1 METRVNITYTPSQ
14 SKEVFGTFMISFK
27 DHTGTLRSTG
37 LKIDPK
43 ELWEFARDTTS
54 VAFDFLIFAFIV
66 YNVDRAIN
74 RIANSV
80 DGWERT
86 IVLENIPSVNFN
98 KMSNSSKLFQRA
110 INFLTGDQWHINF
123 IHIPSYNYS
132 PSKNIID
139 YNRAQ
144 YDKVSLFSGG
154 LDSLIGFI
162 DKVSELEDNKKIL
175 LVSHME
181 LGKERGDQV
190 SILGYCETHNLFTG
204 KYSQV
209 LLNAGLKRNTWNIPT
224 KAESTFRSRS
234 LLFFAAGIYCA
245 HSIDQHIPL
254 IVPENG
260 TISINVP
267 LDKGRRNSC
276 STRTTH
282 PTFIKRLRDALH
294 FIGIDNSIINP
305 YSHMSKA
312 DMMKKCCEDV
322 SKKDIL
328 KALTPL
334 SCSCAKRGHNS
345 FWDKSGNEIHDN
357 HISHCGMCLPCI
369 YRRVALN
376 EVDMDNANL
385 FGTDVF
391 HGIKYNLENKK
402 QKRNRDFNALLRF
415 IKERMNEQYIRS
427 ELFINGIT
435 DSTELSEYVQM
446 ILHSYNQ
453 VKDWISKHGSKD
465 IRIKAGIK

>member
-1 METRVNITYTPSQ
+1 M
-14 SKEVFGTFMISFK
+14 
-27 DHTGTLRSTG
+27 
-37 LKIDPK
+37 
-43 ELWEFARDTTS
+43 
-54 VAFDFLIFAFIV
+54 
-66 YNVDRAIN
+66 
-74 RIANSV
+74 
-80 DGWERT
+80 
-86 IVLENIPSVNFN
+86 
-98 KMSNSSKLFQRA
+98 
-110 INFLTGDQWHINF
+110 
-123 IHIPSYNYS
+123 
-132 PSKNIID
+132 
-139 YNRAQ
+139 
-144 YDKVSLFSGG
+144 
-154 LDSLIGFI
+154 IGFI